1 MSKIYYRIN
10 QQNLNISIPTPLVS
24 GSINYVSGYCTFS
37 DEWLS
42 TEKFVF
48 FTNESES
55 ITYKFLLRNG
65 DFGDDIGV
73 NLKDG
78 VWKTWVVG
86 YSYENGAIAKQISTN
101 IREFN
106 VLESG
111 VIDGVNVGISPDVG
125 EQILGVANEA
135 VNKANEA
142 IEIVSDIVNAY
153 ETGELVGPPGPAGP
167 IGPQGEQGIEGPI
180 GPQGATGPRGP
191 QGIQGVRG
199 PQGFQGETGPQGPIG
214 PVGET
219 GPQGPV
225 GPKGDKGDGLNILG
239 RVDNASDLDALPK
252 TPNSSYYV
260 GTEPPYDVYTYNT
273 LTGEWDNA
281 GKLQGAQGEQGPQGI
296 QGEQGPVGP
305 TGPQGERGIQGPVGP
320 IGPQGEQGVQGE
332 KGETGDVGPQGPV
345 GPQGEP
351 GVAGPKGDTGATGPQ
366 GPIGETGPKGDTG
379 VSGVFVGDYMPED
392 ETVKVWLAP
401 SGTRSMFDLI
411 RDSLGYVPGM
421 VNPNILDNWYFVG
434 GDSQRGDGQ
443 FPVNQRGQTSYTQ
456 SGYGI
461 DRWKIE
467 ASPGL
472 FPEVSLEADG
482 VRLSNSSAS
491 TDNVWFTQFVAP
503 YGDGITPFTISS
515 LATEVS
521 GALCRLYFGGSDIG
535 IDITNGLTS
544 NTGATV
550 NGTVGA
556 RIVLGPGCSVKMQGV
571 KLEIGSRQTLARQEN
586 GIWVLNEIPNYGEQL
601 ARCQRYYLSQ
611 PKDWTAPIAGIAIET
626 NIIACSR
633 PFPVPMREEPS
644 ITNLYVRNTNSGVT
658 VANPTL
664 ISTSK
669 EGLIKVRDPNNGLI
683 VGMAYQVGFDATAD
697 L

>member
-37 DEWLS
+37 DEWES

-55 ITYKFLLRNG
+55 ITYKFLLQNG
-65 DFGDDIGV
+65 GFGNDIGV
-73 NLKDG
+73 NLKAG

-142 IEIVSDIVNAY
+142 LELVGDIVDAY
-153 ETGELVGPPGPAGP
+153 EAGELVGPPGPAGP
-167 IGPQGEQGIEGPI
+167 IGPQGEQGIEGPV

-239 RVDNASDLDALPK
+239 RVDNVSDLDGLPK

-305 TGPQGERGIQGPVGP
+305 
-320 IGPQGEQGVQGE
+320 IGPQGNCLRQKESYS
-332 KGETGDVGPQGPV
+332 
-345 GPQGEP
+345 
-351 GVAGPKGDTGATGPQ
+351 
-366 GPIGETGPKGDTG
+366 II
-379 VSGVFVGDYMPED
+379 Y
-392 ETVKVWLAP
+392 
-401 SGTRSMFDLI
+401 
-411 RDSLGYVPGM
+411 
-421 VNPNILDNWYFVG
+421 ILD
-434 GDSQRGDGQ
+434 S
-443 FPVNQRGQTSYTQ
+443 
-456 SGYGI
+456 
-461 DRWKIE
+461 E
-467 ASPGL
+467 
-472 FPEVSLEADG
+472 
-482 VRLSNSSAS
+482 
-491 TDNVWFTQFVAP
+491 
-503 YGDGITPFTISS
+503 
-515 LATEVS
+515 
-521 GALCRLYFGGSDIG
+521 
-535 IDITNGLTS
+535 
-544 NTGATV
+544 
-550 NGTVGA
+550 
-556 RIVLGPGCSVKMQGV
+556 
-571 KLEIGSRQTLARQEN
+571 
-586 GIWVLNEIPNYGEQL
+586 
-601 ARCQRYYLSQ
+601 
-611 PKDWTAPIAGIAIET
+611 
-626 NIIACSR
+626 
-633 PFPVPMREEPS
+633 
-644 ITNLYVRNTNSGVT
+644 
-658 VANPTL
+658 
-664 ISTSK
+664 
-669 EGLIKVRDPNNGLI
+669 
-683 VGMAYQVGFDATAD
+683 
-697 L
+697 